1 MHLDVCVDT
10 QVISFHSL
18 QYKHTLEQFHSKPP
32 VVNQGA
38 FLHSPTILSS
48 LLLCPYVPSFCLP
61 FTLTLM
67 KTFFE
72 MFTKATIRP
81 CFFPSVKSTL
91 PTTSP
96 FLTAEFNTGR
106 RWGFL
111 CLPIGTASKEI
122 WHEDNCTFKGNATR
136 PLFTRHF
143 PGSLQWP
150 LFFENLICL
159 S

>member
-67 KTFFE
+67 K
-72 MFTKATIRP
+72 
-81 CFFPSVKSTL
+81 PSLKCLLKL
-91 PTTSP
+91 PSDHVSS
-96 FLTAEFNTGR
+96 LVLNQ
-106 RWGFL
+106 
-111 CLPIGTASKEI
+111 
-122 WHEDNCTFKGNATR
+122 
-136 PLFTRHF
+136 HF
-143 PGSLQWP
+143 PLHLHFWLLSLTLGGGEDFCVCQLALLRRKSGMRTIAHLKAMP
-150 LFFENLICL
+150 PGLCSLGIFLAL
-159 S
+159 SSDLCSLKT